1 MPAALI
7 DLSAASAKL
16 VQEMGVPLESAVRAA
31 SENPAKSIGV
41 DNDYGSI
48 AAGRYGNIILA
59 DQELNLKAVIQ
70 KGTRIV

>member
-1 MPAALI
+1 
-7 DLSAASAKL
+7 
-16 VQEMGVPLESAVRAA
+16 MGVPLESAVRAA

>member
-1 MPAALI
+1 M
-7 DLSAASAKL
+7 
-16 VQEMGVPLESAVRAA
+16 PLESAVRAA

>member
-1 MPAALI
+1 MR
-7 DLSAASAKL
+7 
-16 VQEMGVPLESAVRAA
+16 ESSVLYYYTDH
-31 SENPAKSIGV
+31 NGV

>member
-1 MPAALI
+1 MPPA
-7 DLSAASAKL
+7 
-16 VQEMGVPLESAVRAA
+16 RTR
-31 SENPAKSIGV
+31 AKSIGV